1 MDEIALMIMHHPNE
15 HTLDRNTLPIDDGL
29 GACVS
34 SARRDDRQGSSEDLA
49 TSSATTLVRM
59 VEGLA
64 PLQTSTLG
72 VREICIAVLD
82 GAVDRTHPVLRGS
95 ALRELGSYLGEAAPP
110 VAATTHGTAVSSL
123 LFGQPGSAL
132 QGVAPGCQGLLIPI
146 FPYDEQGKL
155 LPCSQ
160 LELAKAILLAVSAGA
175 HVINISGGQL
185 LAPSAADPLLENAV
199 AECQK
204 KGVLIIAAAGNDAC
218 ACTHLPAAFSWVL
231 VVGAMDQRGV
241 PLMASNWGEEYRTH
255 GILAPG
261 QDIPVA
267 LPDGVIG
274 GLSGTSMAAPIVSG
288 VAGLL
293 LSLQYT
299 EGRALDP
306 PAVRRALLDSARRCQ
321 ADELSDCRRYL
332 AGSLD
337 VTSAWQR
344 IKPSSENTERE
355 MLTHPPS
362 YNGIVMSTIE
372 SNSRDQ
378 FQFEPTS
385 NEANLLGNDAD
396 LLGNDPALLGSV
408 SAAITAQ
415 GGVGPSTCSECS
427 KESADDDRS
436 GPAKVYV
443 LGTIGYDFISD
454 ARHDSLAQAMGVK
467 EAGQVSAFLRH
478 LESHP
483 HIAASVI
490 WTVELDSTPIYA
502 VIPTGPYATSIY
514 DRLIAILRAQEAGMI
529 NRVSIPGIASVS
541 SIRTRSGQA
550 LTALFPELIGMY
562 GWTTEGLVTSVC
574 GPRPKEDG
582 CNDRHEEKKSYD
594 KKAQRVHQFLERV
607 YYELR
612 NLGITPQDRAL
623 NFAATNAHQVEQIYV
638 RALSESLELDK
649 IDVVKSP
656 VARPGSDSWDVKMT
670 FFQPKQRLERAKVE
684 YRFTVDVTDVI
695 PLIRGPVRE
704 WSVY

>member
-1 MDEIALMIMHHPNE
+1 MLNQSDRIDHYRLPFEWVKAALGETVTIAMSAQFSTERLECNRYSVESPHLGQIDIPRLSQALQLPTAAVAVVNE
-15 HTLDRNTLPIDDGL
+15 KLLTQPYQLYFVGASEQGETLAYRLYFGYVKPEM
-29 GACVS
+29 VS
-34 SARRDDRQGSSEDLA
+34 SETSVFYAIDWVPAREDFILREYHHRDTLSPSRAQELVRESLASSEGKTIIDVI
-49 TSSATTLVRM
+49 T
-59 VEGLA
+59 
-64 PLQTSTLG
+64 PLLG
-72 VREICIAVLD
+72 KSQSYDAYIVREEESLRRSVDLGLYEANLVFSDIADKLRVLAGMFAISESNYSD
-82 GAVDRTHPVLRGS
+82 WYRLVSGEQIGRMAVGTNRRG
-95 ALRELGSYLGEAAPP
+95 LPFVTLYGRYVHKEPRYY
-110 VAATTHGTAVSSL
+110 
-123 LFGQPGSAL
+123 
-132 QGVAPGCQGLLIPI
+132 IPDST
-146 FPYDEQGKL
+146 P
-155 LPCSQ
+155 
-160 LELAKAILLAVSAGA
+160 
-175 HVINISGGQL
+175 
-185 LAPSAADPLLENAV
+185 
-199 AECQK
+199 
-204 KGVLIIAAAGNDAC
+204 
-218 ACTHLPAAFSWVL
+218 
-231 VVGAMDQRGV
+231 
-241 PLMASNWGEEYRTH
+241 
-255 GILAPG
+255 
-261 QDIPVA
+261 A
-267 LPDGVIG
+267 LPDA
-274 GLSGTSMAAPIVSG
+274 LVSG
-288 VAGLL
+288 ARQALTKRSLL
-293 LSLQYT
+293 
-299 EGRALDP
+299 
-306 PAVRRALLDSARRCQ
+306 
-321 ADELSDCRRYL
+321 
-332 AGSLD
+332 
-337 VTSAWQR
+337 
-344 IKPSSENTERE
+344 
-355 MLTHPPS
+355 
-362 YNGIVMSTIE
+362 
-372 SNSRDQ
+372 
-378 FQFEPTS
+378 
-385 NEANLLGNDAD
+385 
-396 LLGNDPALLGSV
+396 
-408 SAAITAQ
+408 Q